1 MDLEKVSLDINNGV
15 AVLKLND
22 PEAMNAVSL
31 PMLQSLR
38 QALDVIEDRESKVR
52 ALVITGEGRAFCAGA
67 NLKNRKPADPDD
79 PDNTV
84 ATLDVYYHPMLK
96 RIRDLKAP
104 VITAVNGAAAGA
116 GMSLAIT
123 GDLVY
128 AARSAYFMQAFINIG
143 LVPDAGS
150 TFILPRLIGKARAA
164 KMMMLGERVSAEKA
178 LEWGMITEVVDDDKL
193 TETVMALAERM
204 AKGPTKAYSFIRKA
218 LAATWANNYDQ
229 QLELEY
235 NLQIRASKTY
245 DYTEGTT
252 AFREKRPAKFEGR

>member
-1 MDLEKVSLDINNGV
+1 MEFDKVSLDITDGV
-15 AVLKLND
+15 AVVKLND

-31 PMLQSLR
+31 PMLQSLKEV
-38 QALDVIEDRESKVR
+38 LGILEDRESKVR
-52 ALVITGEGRAFCAGA
+52 AVVITGEGRAFCAGA

-96 RIRDLKAP
+96 RMRDLKAP
-104 VITAVNGAAAGA
+104 IITAVNGPAAGA
-116 GMSLAIT
+116 GMSLAIS

-164 KMMMLGERVSAEKA
+164 RMMMLGERVPAEKA
-178 LEWGMITEVVDDDKL
+178 AEWGMISEVLDDDKL
-193 TETVMALAERM
+193 MPTVMELAGRM

-229 QLELEY
+229 QLDLEY
-235 NLQIRASKTY
+235 HLQIRASKTF

>member
-1 MDLEKVSLDINNGV
+1 MDLEKVSLDINDGV

-38 QALDVIEDRESKVR
+38 QALDIIEDRESKVR

-235 NLQIRASKTY
+235 NLQIRASKTF